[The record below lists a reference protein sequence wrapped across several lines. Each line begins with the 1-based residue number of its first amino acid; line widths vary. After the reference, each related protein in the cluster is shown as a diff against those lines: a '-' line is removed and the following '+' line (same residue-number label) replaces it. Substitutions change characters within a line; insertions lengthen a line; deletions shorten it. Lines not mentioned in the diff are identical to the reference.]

1 MVILLTACVN
11 PQGMAFTRLQDSN
24 IRLNQ
29 YKAAINF
36 YLNNTDKQ
44 IIVAENT
51 GYDFTNDFKEYVE
64 NNRLEC
70 LTFDGNN
77 YNKILGKGYGE
88 ALIINYVLNNSRL
101 IEKNDLIIK
110 ITGRYIVSNIVQ
122 ILSYIRNENYIYVN
136 ISKINGR
143 FLCDSRLFV
152 SPISALKE
160 YFLPNKEMIN
170 DSLRCY
176 FEHILYYS
184 ISLWQN
190 NGGKVK
196 EFRCPINFIGVTGST
211 GKMLSKHPQ
220 SCLKALL
227 RFYLHKLGIFR
238 NRKE

>member
-1 MVILLTACVN
+1 MEYIYKQYEVETQKKLNEKKIVTISDLHLN
-11 PQGMAFTRLQDSN
+11 EN
-24 IRLNQ
+24 ITKYEL
-29 YKAAINF
+29 
-36 YLNNTDKQ
+36 D
-44 IIVAENT
+44 
-51 GYDFTNDFKEYVE
+51 
-64 NNRLEC
+64 
-70 LTFDGNN
+70 
-77 YNKILGKGYGE
+77 
-88 ALIINYVLNNSRL
+88 
-101 IEKNDLIIK
+101 DLIIK

-122 ILSYIRNENYIYVN
+122 ILSYTTNENYIYAN

-143 FLCDSRLFV
+143 FLCDSRVFV
-152 SPISALKE
+152 APISVLKE

-170 DSLRCY
+170 DSLGCY

-220 SCLKALL
+220 SCFKALV

-238 NRKE
+238 DRKK